1 MPSLVE
7 IRDAAIRELGLLL
20 PDVTVGAISGGADA
34 AEVLRESLGPATVLV
49 TILSAQNTASTDSFD
64 LDVYGQFAAIV
75 VIYGGTGQE
84 EREMD
89 GLAVVDEV
97 VHAIHG
103 QMFGLTDTAF
113 AQIRS
118 IAPLDDE
125 ELERKGAW
133 AWAVLWE
140 QAFTLTPPAENPDE
154 SL

>member
-125 ELERKGAW
+125 ELERNGAW
-133 AWAVLWE
+133 AWAVLWG
-140 QAFTLTPPAENPDE
+140 QAFTLTPPAEKTNE
-154 SL
+154 SV

>member
-7 IRDAAIRELGLLL
+7 LRDAAIRELDLLL

-75 VIYGGTGQE
+75 VMYGGTGQE

-89 GLAVVDEV
+89 GLAIVDEV

-103 QMFGLTDTAF
+103 QMFGLTDTSF

-125 ELERKGAW
+125 GLERNGAW
-133 AWAVLWE
+133 AWAVLWG
-140 QAFTLTPPAENPDE
+140 QAFTLTPPAEKNHE

>member
-7 IRDAAIRELGLLL
+7 IRDAAIRELSLLL
-20 PDVTVGAISGGADA
+20 PDVTVEAISGGADA
-34 AEVLRESLGPATVLV
+34 A
-49 TILSAQNTASTDSFD
+49 
-64 LDVYGQFAAIV
+64 DVYGQFAAIV

-103 QMFGLTDTAF
+103 QMFGLTDTSF

-125 ELERKGAW
+125 ELERRGAW
-133 AWAVLWE
+133 AWAVLWG
-140 QAFTLTPPAENPDE
+140 QAFTLTPPAEKNHE

>member
-1 MPSLVE
+1 M
-7 IRDAAIRELGLLL
+7 
-20 PDVTVGAISGGADA
+20 
-34 AEVLRESLGPATVLV
+34 LRESLGPATVLV
-49 TILSAQNTASTDSFD
+49 TILVRPEYSPADSFD
-64 LDVYGQFAAIV
+64 LDVYGRFAAIV
-75 VIYGGTGQE
+75 VMYGGTGQE

-103 QMFGLTDTAF
+103 QMFGLADTSF

-133 AWAVLWE
+133 AWAVFWE

-154 SL
+154 SV